1 MIQEAKSQSAG
12 SVELSML
19 GDLSAAFGDCI
30 SSLAKVISV
39 AVNHEMERG
48 GLRPTEFAVMQLFC
62 QRPEWT
68 ATQLVEKT
76 SIKAAHMSRIVTH
89 LVDRRL
95 LYRRRSRTDR
105 RVVNLALTEYG
116 SEMIAGAHTRIIS
129 YQAAL
134 LKDVSDLEMS
144 GFLAT
149 SRKVI
154 QNYTDQLSDHSRVSG
169 LGMR

>member
-1 MIQEAKSQSAG
+1 MIPETKSQHAG
-12 SVELSML
+12 PVELSML
-19 GDLSAAFGDCI
+19 GDLSAAFGDCV

-39 AVNHEMERG
+39 AVNLEMERS
-48 GLRPTEFAVMQLFC
+48 GLRPNEFAVMQLFC

-76 SIKAAHMSRIVTH
+76 SIKAAHMSRLVAH

-95 LYRRRSRTDR
+95 LCRRRSRTDR
-105 RVVNLALTEYG
+105 RVVNLALTDRG
-116 SEMIAGAHTRIIS
+116 SEMIAEAHTRIIS

-134 LKDVSDLEMS
+134 LEDVSDQELG

-149 SRKVI
+149 ARKVI
-154 QNYTDQLSDHSRVSG
+154 QSYTHLDDTDLEKFC
-169 LGMR
+169 